1 MKKTFLLTAICVV
14 LACLTGCG
22 AGMPAAA
29 ADGTPWS
36 EEWTTL
42 GQTLGV
48 EEPGHG
54 LTPQDHKAARNMY
67 YASWSIGEAQSYVS
81 SSGEETNLY
90 DAQLVLLLA
99 ASDTPEE
106 AQESVNEWLSLAE
119 DSYTVAS
126 TGQQT
131 FNGQEFTVLTYTFS
145 SDTSPLSHGVSAFT
159 TYGAYAISAEFV
171 CQDTFDGDAS
181 EIVTDFLEHC
191 HYAANE
197 T

>member
-1 MKKTFLLTAICVV
+1 MKKAFLLTAICVV

-22 AGMPAAA
+22 TGMPAAA
-29 ADGTPWS
+29 VDGTPWS

-106 AQESVNEWLSLAE
+106 AQESVNEWRRTAIPLPAQ
-119 DSYTVAS
+119 AS
-126 TGQQT
+126 KP
-131 FNGQEFTVLTYTFS
+131 LTAKN
-145 SDTSPLSHGVSAFT
+145 SPS
-159 TYGAYAISAEFV
+159 
-171 CQDTFDGDAS
+171 
-181 EIVTDFLEHC
+181 
-191 HYAANE
+191 
-197 T
+197 